1 MKLTATADSISSAP
15 LTCQFDNCGEFTAE
29 GKPLPA
35 DYLLPQAESTTWMVV
50 CSDHAEGW
58 FKSKDALY
66 ARAAVRLT
74 PLGEADKRFVVDS
87 WG

>member
-1 MKLTATADSISSAP
+1 
-15 LTCQFDNCGEFTAE
+15 
-29 GKPLPA
+29 
-35 DYLLPQAESTTWMVV
+35 MVV